1 MQAAGKIQCFILP
14 WCQHIT
20 IKKKETPANIPNV
33 LDELNTLIWFGG
45 WIEVFQ

>member
-33 LDELNTLIWFGG
+33 LDELNKSTNLVW
-45 WIEVFQ
+45 WLD